1 MEEWKEC
8 KLGDIAHFT
17 TGKLNSNAAED
28 NGIYPFFTCSP
39 ETFKINSY
47 AFDTSA
53 ILLAGNNAEGNFNI
67 KRYSGKFNAYQR
79 TYVITV
85 DDNTD
90 LIFLFYALKLCLA
103 EFKHISQGTA
113 TKFLTAQIL
122 NNFVIRI
129 PPLPTQQKIA
139 AILSSLDD
147 KIELNNKINTNLEQ
161 QAQALFK
168 EMFESKIQNVSEND
182 GRSLGEI
189 VNVIDNRGKT
199 PPLEATKTDFPIID
213 VGTLN
218 SPGRIINYK
227 DCTKFVSKTTYETF
241 FRAGHPKEKDVL
253 LLTVGCNLALLK
265 YYIGSV
271 GCIAQNIVAFRAKE
285 ISSLYI
291 YEYLKFIQP
300 DLVSYDIGSAQPS
313 IKVTH
318 IIKHLIYIPTN
329 DELSKFNSFAKCIT
343 EQIYNNVC
351 ENERLISIRD
361 TLLPKLMDGEIEV

>member
-47 AFDTSA
+47 AFDTNA

-90 LIFLFYALKLCLA
+90 LIFLFYALKLCLT

-122 NNFVIRI
+122 NNFEIRV

-147 KIELNNKINTNLEQ
+147 KIELNNKINANLEA
-161 QAQALFK
+161 QAQAIFKSWFVDFEPFGGKMPEGWKVGKLSDIADYLNGLAMQKFRPAETEEAFPVLKIKELRQGICDDSSELCSPNKIKPEFIINDGDVIFSWSGSLLVDIWCGGKCGLNQHLFK
-168 EMFESKIQNVSEND
+168 VTSKNYDKWFYYLWTKHHLDRFIFLAADKATTMGHIKREELDKAEVVIPDDKTYQNLTS
-182 GRSLGEI
+182 
-189 VNVIDNRGKT
+189 VIK
-199 PPLEATKTDFPIID
+199 PFID
-213 VGTLN
+213 E
-218 SPGRIINYK
+218 IINNRIENRK
-227 DCTKFVSKTTYETF
+227 
-241 FRAGHPKEKDVL
+241 
-253 LLTVGCNLALLK
+253 
-265 YYIGSV
+265 
-271 GCIAQNIVAFRAKE
+271 
-285 ISSLYI
+285 
-291 YEYLKFIQP
+291 
-300 DLVSYDIGSAQPS
+300 
-313 IKVTH
+313 
-318 IIKHLIYIPTN
+318 
-329 DELSKFNSFAKCIT
+329 LS
-343 EQIYNNVC
+343 Q
-351 ENERLISIRD
+351 IRD
-361 TLLPKLMDGEIEV
+361 GLLPKLMNGEIEV